1 VIVTALIG
9 PSSIEAFPMRSSARP
24 ATPGSLLWKKNRGTM
39 HRQDNVRRQGVTAAA
54 SSVVL
59 AASESSDT
67 ANAMDQKASVLQ
79 GLVLPAS
86 VAGLFGTVSLAVR
99 TALLSPHTYGP
110 FGGLGALAAVASL
123 VLIPLT
129 QIRNLYAISVGYG
142 LSVGVLGMLLRRTF
156 DPLKESL
163 GHTLSGCTVFY
174 GFRLAAY
181 LYTRERAG
189 WKPSS
194 TASRKEPSRLRRVPF
209 SITLAFFYACLTMP
223 VLHVLRT
230 SPSLTY
236 QSWQWYVAWTGTVVA
251 WSGAVLEA
259 VADTHKFMVKNNNSE
274 GYDEFV
280 GPVSGVYALTRH
292 PNYTGEVLHW
302 FGTYLAG
309 TVCFGKSYVGWISS
323 SLGLYGIVSIM
334 VAATKGLEKRQ
345 QEKYLGDPAYENW
358 KATVRYPLVPFL
370 RGPTPVPPE
379 LAPPSS
385 SS

>member
-1 VIVTALIG
+1 
-9 PSSIEAFPMRSSARP
+9 
-24 ATPGSLLWKKNRGTM
+24 M
-39 HRQDNVRRQGVTAAA
+39 HPQDDVRRQGVTATATA
-54 SSVVL
+54 SSTIVL
-59 AASESSDT
+59 AATPRPTEESSD
-67 ANAMDQKASVLQ
+67 AAKGVIHQKASVLQ

-86 VAGLFGTVSLAVR
+86 VAGLWGAVSVALR
-99 TALLSPHTYGP
+99 TAILTPHTYGP
-110 FGGLGALAAVASL
+110 FGGLGALTAVASL

-142 LSVGVLGMLLRRTF
+142 MSVGVLGMLLRRTF

-194 TASRKEPSRLRRVPF
+194 VSNRKEPSRIRRVPF
-209 SITLAFFYACLTMP
+209 SLTLAFFYACLTMP
-223 VLHVLRT
+223 VLHVLRA

-370 RGPTPVPPE
+370 RGPTPVPSE
-379 LAPPSS
+379 VAPPSS
-385 SS
+385 SSSS